1 MSLLLATAPIVFSSI
16 LILLWRQSALR
27 AGFAGLLLTVSI
39 VLFRSDF
46 QLPLTQ
52 VMSALGEGLF
62 NTWNVAF
69 VLLGGVLFYRVLN
82 AGEALEVIADA
93 VIRWI
98 PDAVHRL
105 FAIVFGVS
113 VFFESATGFGVG
125 ILVAA
130 PLFIAL
136 GYQPAQAAVIA
147 LLGQCAVPW
156 GALAIGTVIGSDL
169 SGVPIERLGEL
180 AAFIGFPFILICGAA
195 AVTVAG
201 QRWQVRH
208 VIWLLFYAVCLLY
221 TSPSPRDRG

>member
-1 MSLLLATAPIVFSSI
+1 M
-16 LILLWRQSALR
+16 
-27 AGFAGLLLTVSI
+27 
-39 VLFRSDF
+39 
-46 QLPLTQ
+46 
-52 VMSALGEGLF
+52 
-62 NTWNVAF
+62 
-69 VLLGGVLFYRVLN
+69 
-82 AGEALEVIADA
+82 
-93 VIRWI
+93 
-98 PDAVHRL
+98 
-105 FAIVFGVS
+105 
-113 VFFESATGFGVG
+113 
-125 ILVAA
+125 AA

-208 VIWLLFYAVCLLY
+208 VIWLLFYAVLLCAALWLLSVSLSVELAGCLAGMLVVVVATAINWRQCERSNSEAPGRALLPFAALMILLLLTRLYAPLRGFLQSIMLRVGEHTICLLY
-221 TSPSPRDRG
+221 TSPSPRDRQKSRMPSSA